1 MLVLLSPAKRLHEG
15 PALADFPGTSRR
27 LGDASDAL
35 IGVVKTLEATDL
47 RALMHISQD
56 LADLNVGRFE
66 ALTTHDQPDGARQA
80 LFLFDGDV
88 YRGLDAASLS
98 SETVAWAQDHL
109 RILSGLYG
117 VVRPLDLVQPYRLEM
132 GTKLQNPGGANLY
145 RYWGTTIADALMA
158 DSAGHADD
166 TIVNLASTE
175 YSRAALVKKALTRR
189 VVTPVFKEVKDGK
202 SRVISFLAK
211 VSRGRMA
218 RWILEERVSTVAQL
232 RTYAGDG
239 YVLNEAESTEDRW
252 VFERPQPPPVAE
264 QRRQQG
270 R

>member
-66 ALTTHDQPDGARQA
+66 ALTTHAQPDGARQA

-98 SETVAWAQDHL
+98 PETVAWAQDHL

-145 RYWGTTIADALMA
+145 LSLI
-158 DSAGHADD
+158 H
-166 TIVNLASTE
+166 I
-175 YSRAALVKKALTRR
+175 
-189 VVTPVFKEVKDGK
+189 
-202 SRVISFLAK
+202 
-211 VSRGRMA
+211 
-218 RWILEERVSTVAQL
+218 
-232 RTYAGDG
+232 
-239 YVLNEAESTEDRW
+239 
-252 VFERPQPPPVAE
+252 
-264 QRRQQG
+264 
-270 R
+270 